1 MSIFLVSIASQEV
14 KVHGPDYTMLKNEDT
29 ALADFLLRIK
39 HYQDTYQTM
48 DEAEESH
55 MSFMKIINTGH
66 KIVVHRHEGH
76 IQSRVV
82 YYLMN
87 IHVAPR
93 SIYLTRVRIQSL
105 KKLE

>member
-1 MSIFLVSIASQEV
+1 MFLLQEV
-14 KVHGPDYTMLKNEDT
+14 KVHGPDYTMLNNEDT

-66 KIVVHRHEGH
+66 KIVVYSHEGH

-93 SIYLTRVRIQSL
+93 SIYLTRVSHKIFYNKVVRQ
-105 KKLE
+105 E